1 MATEQVPI
9 KEFTLTNVIRNVS
22 QMNVGINYYTER
34 VNQRNAPWSFGYAQN
49 ATHFSVYVH
58 CEKARGE
65 VDWSIR
71 TRIYLSLT
79 SSDGKYSSK
88 LVTATYLNS
97 NEFNVYGVREFV
109 PLETLRQKL
118 LINDEIVVEA
128 KVEILEITGIE
139 KPSIL
144 KSFDDDEAKNMSDG
158 TLLVNDR
165 RFYVSKFVL
174 ANQYTYFKSL
184 FFGKFKE
191 SKESEITLKDIDSD
205 IFQVYLEVLH
215 VEPALTDSCIEDVLQ
230 LSQMYDSKNV
240 TRLCE
245 DFLLIKS
252 NLSTKKKLQIG
263 SQFDLKELEKRCME
277 SLKTAADVR
286 ACLGCGGLANGIKDA
301 DLLNSLVEKSLSFM
315 RSN

>member
-1 MATEQVPI
+1 MTTEQVPI

-34 VNQRNAPWSFGYAQN
+34 VNQCNAPWSFGYAQN

-65 VDWSIR
+65 VDWSIK
-71 TRIYLSLT
+71 TKILLSLT

-97 NEFNVYGVREFV
+97 NDNNVYGVREFV

-118 LINDEIVVEA
+118 LINDEVVVEA
-128 KVEILEITGIE
+128 KVEILEITGIGYP
-139 KPSIL
+139 PSL
-144 KSFDDDEAKNMSDG
+144 KNFDVDEAVNMADVII
-158 TLLVNDR
+158 LVDDR
-165 RFYVSKFVL
+165 RFYLSKFVSR
-174 ANQYTYFKSL
+174 NQDIHFSPLYKSL
-184 FFGKFKE
+184 F
-191 SKESEITLKDIDSD
+191 SDSS
-205 IFQVYLEVLH
+205 V
-215 VEPALTDSCIEDVLQ
+215 EDVLQ

-245 DFLLIKS
+245 DFLIIKS
-252 NLSTKKKLQIG
+252 NLSTKKKLQTG
-263 SQFDLKELEKRCME
+263 SQFDLKELKKRCLE

-301 DLLNSLVEKSLSFM
+301 EVLNSLVEKSLSFM
-315 RSN
+315 RGN